1 MLRRHRASR
10 PPLPEASVSAAAR
23 APLPMATRGALVD
36 APEAQLCAL
45 AALLALAA
53 HARDGSEGGDGYDGG
68 EGASAAVTSAAPAR
82 QIGGRGGGGGVGGRG
97 GRRGTRGLWSRVWA
111 EVWAAERALWTLE
124 GAANGSQI
132 AARVTPSG
140 LPPHATVSASAPSS
154 SASTSASSAA
164 SRTAQGGLAARAVAA
179 DVQANAAAA
188 AEAAF
193 KAVAAISGQSALMSE
208 LRQHANAG
216 RALRERCRA
225 HGRGR
230 LDPRRRC
237 QLRHTHAWLPR
248 RRRQRSHVRH
258 ALARY
263 LIAAITPTHNNHSPR
278 RNGQSSPPEMEI
290 APDRAARPPTQ
301 FPPPPPPG
309 HESAPPP
316 IRAVDVI
323 GGRLVVPFDDAPLAI
338 ADRALLLHPAS
349 LVSFEA
355 ADDSPCAAACR
366 WTCARLHLA
375 LSAAGVPSERL
386 PPSPAALRPLRPL
399 AAAAASAAALPRPV
413 AWRWV
418 EAGWCGDPIVDGG
431 YPNEDGGS
439 PARYD
444 AAQSSRAGVGR
455 AADGYVPIGGGACA
469 AASSSSFSSFS
480 SSSPPPFVGPHWH
493 ASALYVSLLRRGVA
507 MDDEE
512 RAVAQCES
520 ELLQLEAVCAEASR
534 ETLSGGIGAGGGLRG
549 VFAGAG
555 MVRDGGGG
563 ASGSSDAARTLLGI
577 TAVGGGGG
585 GGGGVEEEGGESWT
599 MLPQTVTELLQA
611 CSEVRARATRAC
623 LRSRLPMII

>member
-1 MLRRHRASR
+1 M
-10 PPLPEASVSAAAR
+10 
-23 APLPMATRGALVD
+23 
-36 APEAQLCAL
+36 
-45 AALLALAA
+45 
-53 HARDGSEGGDGYDGG
+53 
-68 EGASAAVTSAAPAR
+68 
-82 QIGGRGGGGGVGGRG
+82 GGG
-97 GRRGTRGLWSRVWA
+97 GTRGLWSQVWA

-208 LRQHANAG
+208 LRQRLLAELCA
-216 RALRERCRA
+216 RDAVPTAAVASILA
-225 HGRGR
+225 ADASSATPTRGF
-230 LDPRRRC
+230 LAAAASAAMP
-237 QLRHTHAWLPR
+237 
-248 RRRQRSHVRH
+248 RH

-444 AAQSSRAGVGR
+444 AAQSSRAGVGG

-534 ETLSGGIGAGGGLRG
+534 ETLSGGIGVGGGLRG
-549 VFAGAG
+549 VVAGAG

-585 GGGGVEEEGGESWT
+585 GGGSGGGGGGGESWT